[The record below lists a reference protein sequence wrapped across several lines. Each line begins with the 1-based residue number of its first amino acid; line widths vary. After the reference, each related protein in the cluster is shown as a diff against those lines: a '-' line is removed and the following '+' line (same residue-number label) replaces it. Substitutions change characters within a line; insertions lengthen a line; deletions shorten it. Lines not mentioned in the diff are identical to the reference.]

1 MACDRD
7 GHIVI
12 WNITT
17 KEIEME
23 QQVDYKILKAAWVPR
38 LPSLFYVTDESGG
51 LHMYTTCEEEVL
63 RIQQRCAPKWQT
75 NPVCIDMRS
84 DNL

>member
-1 MACDRD
+1 
-7 GHIVI
+7 
-12 WNITT
+12 
-17 KEIEME
+17 
-23 QQVDYKILKAAWVPR
+23 
-38 LPSLFYVTDESGG
+38 
-51 LHMYTTCEEEVL
+51 MYTTSQEEVL